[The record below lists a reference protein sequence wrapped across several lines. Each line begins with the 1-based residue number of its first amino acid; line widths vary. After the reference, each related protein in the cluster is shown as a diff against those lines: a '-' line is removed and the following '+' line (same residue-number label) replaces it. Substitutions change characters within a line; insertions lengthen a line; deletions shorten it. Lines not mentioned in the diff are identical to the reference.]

1 MREPKR
7 IDIVLSEIREI
18 WQQNPDLR
26 LGQLLC
32 NVLRDPMLYYVEDEQ
47 LVEYVKKYYNTTE

>member
-1 MREPKR
+1 MRDPKR

-47 LVEYVKKYYNTTE
+47 LVEYLKKYYNTTE